1 MQPRLALTFAVAC
14 ASSATARPTDEVAAQ
29 QVPALT
35 HAPKT
40 TGRPEP
46 FSPALTIRPL
56 SSQEPAPSSSYVARL
71 AYRQNTIYLWVEVS
85 DPSVTPGDVLNVGLF
100 FPLSGT
106 TARRYTYRFGADGK
120 RAPEP
125 DTGAPFFANQRVQ
138 ATVERIPQGWSMLA
152 AFPAQALPRFP
163 ASQPLLLEVCIS
175 YEDRNDLAGAAAILT
190 NCDGRPGGRA
200 PVRLPDQFRKSLKLN
215 PPAEVD
221 SLEGREQGWIGFAR
235 LHYPAWVLSEVPL
248 TPEVLRSLLPDHASD
263 SVRARMALPS
273 RLSLRGVGALF
284 TVLSGADPFAT
295 EGRCKAEDELRLG
308 LYLVKENTAR
318 RVLDW
323 PAATCLLGR
332 ALSVVLEQDGALT
345 IGYTGG
351 TSVNFIWSTDHFERT
366 EIG

>member
-1 MQPRLALTFAVAC
+1 MQLRLALTFAVAC

-29 QVPALT
+29 QVQALT
-35 HAPKT
+35 YARKP

-56 SSQEPAPSSSYVARL
+56 SSQEPAPSSSYIARL

-106 TARRYTYRFGADGK
+106 TARPYTYRFGADGK

-125 DTGAPFFANQRVQ
+125 DTGAPFFANQKVQ
-138 ATVERIPQGWSMLA
+138 AAVERSPHGWSMLA

-175 YEDRNDLAGAAAILT
+175 YEDRNDLAGAAGILT
-190 NCDGRPGGRA
+190 NCDGRPGSRV

-235 LHYPAWVLSEVPL
+235 LH
-248 TPEVLRSLLPDHASD
+248 
-263 SVRARMALPS
+263 
-273 RLSLRGVGALF
+273 
-284 TVLSGADPFAT
+284 
-295 EGRCKAEDELRLG
+295 
-308 LYLVKENTAR
+308 
-318 RVLDW
+318 
-323 PAATCLLGR
+323 
-332 ALSVVLEQDGALT
+332 
-345 IGYTGG
+345 
-351 TSVNFIWSTDHFERT
+351 
-366 EIG
+366 